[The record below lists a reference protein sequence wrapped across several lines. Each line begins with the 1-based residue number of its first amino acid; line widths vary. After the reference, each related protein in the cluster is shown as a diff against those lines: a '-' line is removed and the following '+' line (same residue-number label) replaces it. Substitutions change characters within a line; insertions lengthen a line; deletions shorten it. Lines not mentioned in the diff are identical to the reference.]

1 MYKIVVLD
9 DRSSQ
14 RCEEE
19 KKVLAPLNAELHI
32 HNFMEE
38 CDESVAVLM
47 DADAV
52 LVHLCPITAR
62 SIEAMTKCKIIAR
75 YGVGTDNVDIATA
88 SAKGVWVTNVP
99 SAAAEEVAVHCLAM
113 LLACTRALI
122 RGDKAVRAG
131 EWNTAG
137 TYEIHRL
144 SGRKLGLIGF
154 GATARQLAARAQ
166 SFSFGEILV
175 YDPHV
180 DATLM
185 RRMGVKKVNTVEEL
199 YAVADYISLHLP
211 ATAETR
217 GMINKTSLA
226 LMKRGVIIINTARG
240 SLIKEADLV
249 EALNSGHVAA
259 AGLDVFEQE
268 PINKDNPLLTMN
280 NVVLSDHSSYY
291 SVEAEQEI
299 KSQAAGNILRV
310 LTGQT
315 PDHPV
320 NKPGASCAL

>member
-14 RCEEE
+14 RYEEE
-19 KKVLAPLNAELHI
+19 RKVLAPLNIELVI
-32 HNFMEE
+32 HNFTEE
-38 CDESVAVLM
+38 CDESVAAVM

-52 LVHLCPITAR
+52 LVHLCPVKAR
-62 SIEAMTKCKIIAR
+62 SIGAMTKCKIIAR
-75 YGVGTDNVDIATA
+75 YGVGTDNIDIEAA
-88 SAKGVWVTNVP
+88 SAKGVWVTTVP

-113 LLACTRALI
+113 LLACARTLL

-131 EWNTAG
+131 KWNTAG

-154 GATARQLAARAQ
+154 GATARQLSARAH
-166 SFSFGEILV
+166 SFSFGEILA
-175 YDPHV
+175 YDPHI
-180 DATLM
+180 DATVM
-185 RRMGVKKVNTVEEL
+185 RRMGVKKVNTVEEI

-211 ATAETR
+211 ATSETR
-217 GMINKTSLA
+217 SMINKTSLA
-226 LMKRGVIIINTARG
+226 LMKKGVIIINTARG
-240 SLIKEADLV
+240 SLIKEADLID
-249 EALNSGHVAA
+249 ALKSGQVAS

-268 PINKDNPLLTMN
+268 PINSDNPLLEMN

-291 SVEAEQEI
+291 SIEAEQEM
-299 KSQAAGNILRV
+299 KRQAAGNILRV
-310 LTGQT
+310 LTGQA

-320 NKPGASCAL
+320 NKPGLSCPL